1 MIFSSLFQK
10 QKIESFETVLLRTT
24 GMRYA
29 TEYEITVRGA
39 DATVSQYEIV
49 YRDGKD
55 VRDLRRSALC
65 GAARIVR
72 LMNDCGVLSWDGFYG
87 KHPKGV
93 RDGTMFTF
101 DATVNGEKRIRA
113 SGSQNFPKHFREF
126 MDGLREILEG
136 GESNGRTSLE

>member
-24 GMRYA
+24 GMRYT

-39 DATVSQYEIV
+39 DATVSQYEII
-49 YRDGKD
+49 YRDRKD

-126 MDGLREILEG
+126 MDGLREILED